1 MVYFGLNLL
10 YFDFLSVDDSSVQL
24 LDGVFGIFNVLHGDE
39 GVTFTGDE
47 NIVHTT
53 ELFELSLKEATQ
65 GSIQGRHYK
74 HNQRVRINYYIYP

>member
-1 MVYFGLNLL
+1 MYFGLNLL
-10 YFDFLSVDDSSVQL
+10 HFDFLSVDDSSVQL

-53 ELFELSLKEATQ
+53 ELFELSLKEATPRLM
-65 GSIQGRHYK
+65 QGRRCKY
-74 HNQRVRINYYIYP
+74 NQRVRITYYIYP

>member
-1 MVYFGLNLL
+1 MYFGLNLL
-10 YFDFLSVDDSSVQL
+10 HFDFLSVDDSSVQL
-24 LDGVFGIFNVLHGDE
+24 LNGVFGIFNVLHGDE

-65 GSIQGRHYK
+65 RLIQGNRYK
-74 HNQRVRINYYIYP
+74 YKVFFSASFQA

>member
-1 MVYFGLNLL
+1 MNLL

-24 LDGVFGIFNVLHGDE
+24 LDGVFSIFNVLHGDE

-65 GSIQGRHYK
+65 RSIQGRHHSIRKPKVTY
-74 HNQRVRINYYIYP
+74 

>member
-1 MVYFGLNLL
+1 MNLL

-24 LDGVFGIFNVLHGDE
+24 LNGVFGIFNVLHGDE

-65 GSIQGRHYK
+65 RLIQGRRYRY
-74 HNQRVRINYYIYP
+74 NQCVRITYYIRKVTY